1 MKSLKTQCP
10 FILILNLMEINYKTH
25 NVYSH
30 DEQLVTHKLYYNN
43 YINYKIDFYC
53 YDELN
58 LTYVNSIIWKTPN
71 ELILS

>member
-1 MKSLKTQCP
+1 
-10 FILILNLMEINYKTH
+10 MEINYKTH

-58 LTYVNSIIWKTPN
+58 LTYVNSII
-71 ELILS
+71 